1 MAKIARDKENDN
13 GPLLRKIKKEKP
25 AYYQQLSILSSI
37 PGIGDKLAI
46 RMLQKFK
53 TPNRALN
60 ASIAE
65 LAMVSGFG
73 TTRAVKV
80 REILDRMVVDDLDFA
95 VQTTL
100 CDNGS

>member
-1 MAKIARDKENDN
+1 
-13 GPLLRKIKKEKP
+13 
-25 AYYQQLSILSSI
+25 
-37 PGIGDKLAI
+37 
-46 RMLQKFK
+46 
-53 TPNRALN
+53 
-60 ASIAE
+60 
-65 LAMVSGFG
+65 MVSGFG